1 MVYIASYEPCEPK
14 RFSRCCSKVERK
26 YIKEQQPN
34 QIHCYIQNMGF
45 ANRMDHSSGQLQ
57 DWYPDEAM
65 NVVLQGARV
74 LYRIKKDEGDESPFF

>member
-1 MVYIASYEPCEPK
+1 
-14 RFSRCCSKVERK
+14 
-26 YIKEQQPN
+26 
-34 QIHCYIQNMGF
+34 MGF

-74 LYRIKKDEGDESPFF
+74 LYRIKKDEGDESPLF